1 MRRSRLTV
9 AVVLF
14 LVGLAWIGQGT
25 GLIKGSGMTGSSF
38 WGVAG
43 VAMLV
48 LAGAILISEGR
59 RPASGNRPG

>member
-1 MRRSRLTV
+1 MRRSRLTI

-38 WGVAG
+38 WGVVG

-48 LAGAILISEGR
+48 LGGAILISEAR
-59 RPASGNRPG
+59 RPASGNRAG

>member
-1 MRRSRLTV
+1 MRRSRLAV

-38 WGVAG
+38 WSVVG

-48 LAGAILISEGR
+48 VAGAILINEGR

>member
-1 MRRSRLTV
+1 MRRSRLAV

-38 WGVAG
+38 WSVVG

-48 LAGAILISEGR
+48 VAGAILISEGR